1 MNTSLSWIRAYV
13 PDLNVS
19 AQEFT
24 DAMTL
29 SGSKVEGFTKLD
41 EDLEHI
47 IIGQIE
53 KIERHPDADKLIV
66 CQVKIGEQQTIQI
79 VTGAPN
85 VKEGDKVPVVV
96 DGGRVAGGHDG
107 KLTPGGIRIKKGKL
121 RGIESNGMMCSIEEL
136 GSSREM
142 YPEAPELGIYIFPE
156 DAVIGADAIE
166 ALGLRDVV
174 FEFEITS
181 NRVDCYSVL
190 GLAREAAA
198 TFKKEFKAPV
208 VEVKGSGGDVNDYIK
223 VEVKDTELCPRYC
236 ARIVKNI
243 RLAPSPEWMQRR
255 LASVGI
261 RPINNVVD
269 ITNYVMEE
277 YGQPMHAYDLD
288 TIAGK
293 QIIVRRAAQDEKFV
307 TLDGQERTLDDSVLM
322 ICDGEKAVGMA
333 GIMGGENSMITED
346 VHTMLFEAACFDGTN
361 IRLSSKKVGL
371 RTEASGKFEKGLD
384 PNNAEAAINRACQL
398 IEELGAGEVVDG
410 MVDVCAGI
418 KEPVRIPFEP
428 ERINGLLGTELDQEQ
443 MLSYFGPLEIRYE
456 ESTKELTIPSF
467 RQDLRCMADIA
478 EEVARFYGYDNIPT
492 TLPKGEAT
500 TGKLPFY
507 LRVEQT
513 ARDMAEFCGFSQ
525 GMTYSFESPKVFDR
539 LLLPPDAKER
549 KAVVISNP
557 LGEDF
562 SIMRTISL
570 NGMLTS
576 LSTNYNR
583 RNKNVRL
590 YELGNIYLPKSLPL
604 QELPDERMQFTL
616 GMYGDGDFFTMKG
629 VVEEFLDRL
638 GMNKKETYDP
648 KSGKPFLHPGRQAA
662 ILYDGTQIGYMGE
675 VHPTVAASYGIG
687 DRAYVAVL
695 DMPSIVER
703 ATFDRK
709 YEGIARFPAVTRD
722 ISMVVPKDVMVGQ
735 IEEIIAVRGGKI
747 LESYELFDVYE
758 GAQIQEGYKSVA
770 YSIVF
775 RAKDKTLEEAEI
787 TAVMKKIL
795 NGLQSL
801 GAELRQ

>member
-1 MNTSLSWIRAYV
+1 
-13 PDLNVS
+13 
-19 AQEFT
+19 
-24 DAMTL
+24 
-29 SGSKVEGFTKLD
+29 
-41 EDLEHI
+41 
-47 IIGQIE
+47 
-53 KIERHPDADKLIV
+53 
-66 CQVKIGEQQTIQI
+66 
-79 VTGAPN
+79 
-85 VKEGDKVPVVV
+85 
-96 DGGRVAGGHDG
+96 
-107 KLTPGGIRIKKGKL
+107 
-121 RGIESNGMMCSIEEL
+121 
-136 GSSREM
+136 
-142 YPEAPELGIYIFPE
+142 
-156 DAVIGADAIE
+156 
-166 ALGLRDVV
+166 
-174 FEFEITS
+174 
-181 NRVDCYSVL
+181 
-190 GLAREAAA
+190 
-198 TFKKEFKAPV
+198 
-208 VEVKGSGGDVNDYIK
+208 
-223 VEVKDTELCPRYC
+223 
-236 ARIVKNI
+236 
-243 RLAPSPEWMQRR
+243 
-255 LASVGI
+255 
-261 RPINNVVD
+261 
-269 ITNYVMEE
+269 
-277 YGQPMHAYDLD
+277 
-288 TIAGK
+288 
-293 QIIVRRAAQDEKFV
+293 
-307 TLDGQERTLDDSVLM
+307 
-322 ICDGEKAVGMA
+322 
-333 GIMGGENSMITED
+333 
-346 VHTMLFEAACFDGTN
+346 
-361 IRLSSKKVGL
+361 
-371 RTEASGKFEKGLD
+371 
-384 PNNAEAAINRACQL
+384 
-398 IEELGAGEVVDG
+398 
-410 MVDVCAGI
+410 
-418 KEPVRIPFEP
+418 
-428 ERINGLLGTELDQEQ
+428 
-443 MLSYFGPLEIRYE
+443 
-456 ESTKELTIPSF
+456 
-467 RQDLRCMADIA
+467 MADIA

-525 GMTYSFESPKVFDR
+525 GMTYSFENPKVFDR

-648 KSGKPFLHPGRQAA
+648 KSGRPFLHPGRQAA